1 MQSREILPS
10 KQSCRGI
17 ISNDQTLQWL
27 QPGRNDRSRMEILV
41 EWLGAGFVGCK
52 ARDVRAMIEQL
63 KTPPLSPY
71 LALYKDKVATIQNE
85 DSPARSGARR
95 KLPTSNTRK
104 KQVRERECG
113 SEVHDASADN
123 CRVKS
128 EPYIPDGSA
137 NALFVL
143 HDDSDE
149 DRKSTEVRSPPKEL
163 TIEEIH
169 CRRALVDARLKYTGK
184 RKLSEAEVDRLFLCL
199 RFRQELLRRDVK
211 GCTIGDIHSQIVD
224 LIKGDRVLR
233 WLQPASSGLSKM
245 EILIGWLEEN
255 YAAYLRSN
263 QKSALINGL
272 RDKIA
277 TAGFPRCTAREL
289 REQIS
294 SLETPPWSP
303 FLKLYS
309 HRLDA
314 IFHGVRVKREPDA
327 ATNEPRAARKTHQDI
342 NETRETQ
349 RNNKVTPRDS
359 RDDSPI
365 KIEPCFP
372 DGSANAPLVVYSDGD
387 ENSREFSNEPT
398 LEEIRRRE
406 ALVDARL
413 KYSENKRTL
422 SQDELDM
429 LFPMP
434 KV

>member
-1 MQSREILPS
+1 
-10 KQSCRGI
+10 
-17 ISNDQTLQWL
+17 
-27 QPGRNDRSRMEILV
+27 
-41 EWLGAGFVGCK
+41 
-52 ARDVRAMIEQL
+52 MIEQL

-95 KLPTSNTRK
+95 KLPTSNT
-104 KQVRERECG
+104 
-113 SEVHDASADN
+113 H
-123 CRVKS
+123 
-128 EPYIPDGSA
+128 
-137 NALFVL
+137 
-143 HDDSDE
+143 
-149 DRKSTEVRSPPKEL
+149 
-163 TIEEIH
+163 
-169 CRRALVDARLKYTGK
+169 
-184 RKLSEAEVDRLFLCL
+184 
-199 RFRQELLRRDVK
+199 
-211 GCTIGDIHSQIVD
+211 

>member
-1 MQSREILPS
+1 MSR
-10 KQSCRGI
+10 QYTMRFRW
-17 ISNDQTLQWL
+17 T
-27 QPGRNDRSRMEILV
+27 
-41 EWLGAGFVGCK
+41 
-52 ARDVRAMIEQL
+52 
-63 KTPPLSPY
+63 T
-71 LALYKDKVATIQNE
+71 
-85 DSPARSGARR
+85 
-95 KLPTSNTRK
+95 
-104 KQVRERECG
+104 
-113 SEVHDASADN
+113 
-123 CRVKS
+123 
-128 EPYIPDGSA
+128 
-137 NALFVL
+137 
-143 HDDSDE
+143 
-149 DRKSTEVRSPPKEL
+149 
-163 TIEEIH
+163 
-169 CRRALVDARLKYTGK
+169 RLKSSNRTPL
-184 RKLSEAEVDRLFLCL
+184 KLLVRWFSLNHAEYFRCRNYAEVLE

-277 TAGFPRCTAREL
+277 TAGFPRCAAREL

-372 DGSANAPLVVYSDGD
+372 DGSANAPLVVYGDGD

-434 KV
+434 EV